1 MRTHHRALLSLLIAT
16 SLVLVACSEQSSPGS
31 AAGSPTASESL
42 KPVASSALSARYEP
56 KTEAS
61 HGRIA
66 LTGKPVM
73 NVYAAAGSSQ
83 LSEVVASFPERVYV
97 PDNLAGTADVI
108 DPATYKVIAHF
119 RVGRSPQ
126 HITPSWD
133 LQHLYVNNTAGNSL
147 TVINPRTCKPTDTIP
162 IADPYNLYF
171 TTNGAMAIVVS
182 ERKRRLDFRDARTW
196 NLIKSVQIP
205 WRGVDHL
212 DFSADGSYL
221 LASTEFS
228 GEVVRVDVVAM
239 AVTGELKVGGLAVD
253 VKLAPDGS
261 VFYVANQMRNGV
273 SVIDPQR
280 MREIAFIATGPGAHG
295 LYVSRD
301 AKQLYVSNRRAGSI
315 SVIDFATRRVSATW
329 RIGGSP
335 DMIQLSPDGR
345 QLWVSNRYNS
355 SVSVVDTVTGQL
367 LRVIR
372 VGGGPHGLS
381 YFPQP
386 GRFSLGHNGVYR

>member
-1 MRTHHRALLSLLIAT
+1 MRIQHLLLIFALMMAATLILSGCGGASSSHQVAVPSTAAT
-16 SLVLVACSEQSSPGS
+16 SST
-31 AAGSPTASESL
+31 AAANPTAI
-42 KPVASSALSARYEP
+42 PTQR
-56 KTEAS
+56 
-61 HGRIA
+61 RIA
-66 LTGKPVM
+66 LSVTNHIV
-73 NVYAAAGSSQ
+73 NVYAAADSMQ
-83 LSEVVASFPERVYV
+83 FNKVVDGFPERVYV
-97 PDNLAGTADVI
+97 PNNLAGTADVI

-133 LQHLYVNNTAGNSL
+133 LKHLYVNNTAGNSL
-147 TVINPRTCKPTDTIP
+147 TVIDPQIGTPTETIP
-162 IADPYNLYF
+162 IPDPYNLYF
-171 TTNGAMAIVVS
+171 TPDGSKAIVVS
-182 ERKRRLDFRDARTW
+182 ERLRRLDFRDARTW
-196 NLIKSVQIP
+196 DLIKSVAIP

-228 GEVVRVDVVAM
+228 GELVRVDVVAM
-239 AVTGELKVGGLAVD
+239 AVTSEVKVGGLAVD
-253 VKLAPDGS
+253 VKLAPDGT
-261 VFYVANQMRNGV
+261 VFYVANQLRDGV

-280 MREIAFIATGPGAHG
+280 MREISFIPTGPGAHG

-301 AKQLYVSNRRAGSI
+301 AKRLYVSNRRAGSI

-329 RIGGSP
+329 AIGGSP

-345 QLWVSNRYNS
+345 ELWVSNRSNA
-355 SVSVVDTVTGQL
+355 SVSVVDTVTGRL
-367 LRVIR
+367 LHVIK
-372 VGGGPHGLS
+372 VGAGPHGLS